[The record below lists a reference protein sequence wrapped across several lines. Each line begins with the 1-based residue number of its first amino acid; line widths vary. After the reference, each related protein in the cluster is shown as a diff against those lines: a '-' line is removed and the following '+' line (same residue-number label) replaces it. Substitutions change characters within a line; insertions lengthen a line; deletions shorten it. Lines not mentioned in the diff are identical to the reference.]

1 LSFHRSLFSGS
12 PSLPP
17 SSRMNWPATRY
28 IALLCFPARVRHGEA
43 DGAGTVPSGPCV
55 LFGEEEDPV
64 GDVAASSDGAQRGRA
79 VETAIHAVAA
89 VTAQS
94 PWHSAGVGL
103 AIRAD
108 KFPALAHASPF
119 VWRRVDIVRAGF
131 IGGNNSLWQHSG
143 KAEAALSVSGAA
155 LLACSLERACF
166 CQHVR
171 RSARRYDLPAG
182 TQYNPQ
188 KQTGAI

>member
-1 LSFHRSLFSGS
+1 VQG
-12 PSLPP
+12 
-17 SSRMNWPATRY
+17 RY
-28 IALLCFPARVRHGEA
+28 AAARACSQV
-43 DGAGTVPSGPCV
+43 
-55 LFGEEEDPV
+55 EEEDPV

-89 VTAQS
+89 VTSRS

-103 AIRAD
+103 AIRAE
-108 KFPALAHASPF
+108 KFSALAHASPF

-131 IGGNNSLWQHSG
+131 IGGNTSFWQHSG
-143 KAEAALSVSGAA
+143 KAEAALSVPSAA
-155 LLACSLERACF
+155 LLACSLERSCF
-166 CQHVR
+166 CRHVR
-171 RSARRYDLPAG
+171 SSARRYVLPAR